1 MYVLIK
7 CNPISLSTVQFVQET
22 SVHIHVLNSLL
33 SATGEN
39 LDGLSLS
46 ANRADHP
53 TISPPPTVKQKA

>member
-53 TISPPPTVKQKA
+53 TRSEERV